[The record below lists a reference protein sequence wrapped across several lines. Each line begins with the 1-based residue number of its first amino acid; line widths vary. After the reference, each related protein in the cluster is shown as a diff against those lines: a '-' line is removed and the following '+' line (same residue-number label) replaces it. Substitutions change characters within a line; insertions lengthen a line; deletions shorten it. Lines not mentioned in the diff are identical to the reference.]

1 MFSIVNVYFMLLLLN
16 DNLLSFN
23 IEKALPFLS
32 LQRCQKIA
40 LLANEDDK
48 RESAAVYMLL
58 REALKNRYGIVDAP
72 VFEYGA
78 YGKPSLQGREDI
90 NFSMSHCR
98 RAVVCAVA
106 DFPIG
111 VDVECVRSYNE
122 RLAQYTMNDREF
134 ASIKASSSPD
144 IEFVRL
150 WTMKEAVAKLSG
162 RGINNIKNLLVEFSG
177 TVRCVEVPDKGYI
190 YSVAHM

>member
-1 MFSIVNVYFMLLLLN
+1 M
-16 DNLLSFN
+16 
-23 IEKALPFLS
+23 
-32 LQRCQKIA
+32 
-40 LLANEDDK
+40 
-48 RESAAVYMLL
+48 
-58 REALKNRYGIVDAP
+58 
-72 VFEYGA
+72 
-78 YGKPSLQGREDI
+78 
-90 NFSMSHCR
+90 
-98 RAVVCAVA
+98 CAVA

-177 TVRCVEVPDKGYI
+177 TE
-190 YSVAHM
+190 